1 MSESEAVETVETTDV
16 ETDVDTA
23 PETEEN
29 HDTFPRQVV
38 EDLRRESAG
47 YRERAKTAEA
57 RVTELAQQRH
67 ESLVRLDGRLQ
78 DFTDLPFTA
87 DAVLD
92 AEAITE
98 AITELIAAKP
108 HLKSRKPT
116 GDIGQGMRGAADEP
130 FSLIGAIKNL

>member
-1 MSESEAVETVETTDV
+1 MSESEETVETTDV
-16 ETDVDTA
+16 ETDVETTDT
-23 PETEEN
+23 TEEN

-78 DFTDLPFTA
+78 DFTDLPFDP
-87 DAVLD
+87 DAVLE
-92 AEAITE
+92 AEAIAET
-98 AITELIAAKP
+98 ITELIGAKP

-116 GDIGQGMRGAADEP
+116 GDIGQGMRGADGAP
-130 FSLIGAIKNL
+130 FSFIDAIRAAQ